1 MDVLLLNGLAA
12 VWAMW
17 LVGGERQR
25 AERSEKA
32 EQCCQCRRAEAECV
46 KTNSLK
52 KGRGCQAVLKTLE
65 SGGVRDE
72 IKK

>member
-1 MDVLLLNGLAA
+1 
-12 VWAMW
+12 MW

-25 AERSEKA
+25 AERSEKV
-32 EQCCQCRRAEAECV
+32 EQAECV
-46 KTNSLK
+46 KTDSLK
-52 KGRGCQAVLKTLE
+52 KGRGCQAKLRILE